1 MPMETAEIVQGLREQ
16 RLTTLALA
24 DQIGDDR
31 WWEPLLPGEATLHDM
46 LAHLLGWDEWATAVF
61 EISAYRELP
70 EVLVEAARNVDD
82 YNARAQT
89 RYRPLTRDDLLG
101 GLQSATPR
109 VITSAMGRGESGWET
124 RRIAQLTY
132 EGVGGKRQED
142 GTIRPPS
149 VRGILHLLLN
159 HEREHDEEISAVFG
173 VTANLERFTG
183 GDETPQ
189 AGPEAK

>member
-61 EISAYRELP
+61 EISAYRDLP
-70 EVLVEAARNVDD
+70 DVLVEAARDVDG
-82 YNARAQT
+82 YNARTQT

-109 VITSAMGRGESGWET
+109 VIASAMGRGEDGWET
-124 RRIAQLTY
+124 RRIAQLAY
-132 EGVGGKRQED
+132 EDVGGKRQED

-159 HEREHDEEISAVFG
+159 HEREHDEEISAAFG
-173 VTANLERFTG
+173 VTANLERFSG

-189 AGPEAK
+189 ASS

>member
-1 MPMETAEIVQGLREQ
+1 TWSTPTKALLAVRWRVAARCSAGCSQERARRQGSMPMETSEIVQGLREQ

-31 WWEPLLPGEATLHDM
+31 WWEPVLPGGATLHDM

-70 EVLVEAARNVDD
+70 DALVEAARDVDG
-82 YNARAQT
+82 YNARTQT

-109 VITSAMGRGESGWET
+109 VITSAMG
-124 RRIAQLTY
+124 
-132 EGVGGKRQED
+132 
-142 GTIRPPS
+142 
-149 VRGILHLLLN
+149 
-159 HEREHDEEISAVFG
+159 
-173 VTANLERFTG
+173 
-183 GDETPQ
+183 
-189 AGPEAK
+189 

>member
-1 MPMETAEIVQGLREQ
+1 MTRLARGLPIGGDLEYADEGTLSRALEGRREMPELQLVERARRQGSMPMETAEIVQGLREQ

-70 EVLVEAARNVDD
+70 DVLVDAARDVDG
-82 YNARAQT
+82 YNARTQT

-109 VITSAMGRGESGWET
+109 VVASR
-124 RRIAQLTY
+124 
-132 EGVGGKRQED
+132 D
-142 GTIRPPS
+142 GTR
-149 VRGILHLLLN
+149 
-159 HEREHDEEISAVFG
+159 
-173 VTANLERFTG
+173 
-183 GDETPQ
+183 
-189 AGPEAK
+189 

>member
-31 WWEPLLPGEATLHDM
+31 WWEPVLPGEATLHDM

-61 EISAYRELP
+61 EISVYRELP
-70 EVLVEAARNVDD
+70 DVLVDAARDVDG
-82 YNARAQT
+82 YNARTQT

-109 VITSAMGRGESGWET
+109 VITSAMGRGELGWET
-124 RRIAQLTY
+124 RRITQLTY
-132 EGVGGKRQED
+132 EDVGGKRQED

-149 VRGILHLLLN
+149 VRGILRLLLN
-159 HEREHDEEISAVFG
+159 HEREHGEQISAAFG
-173 VTANLERFTG
+173 VTANLERFSG

-189 AGPEAK
+189 SGS

>member
-1 MPMETAEIVQGLREQ
+1 MDVAEVIQQLNEQ

-31 WWEPLLPGEATLHDM
+31 WWEPLLPGGAALHDM

-70 EVLVEAARNVDD
+70 DVLVDAARDVDG
-82 YNARAQT
+82 YNTRTQT

-109 VITSAMGRGESGWET
+109 VVSSAMGRGEPGWET

-132 EGVGGKRQED
+132 EDVGAKRQED
-142 GTIRPPS
+142 GTMRPPS
-149 VRGILHLLLN
+149 VRGILLLLLN
-159 HEREHDEEISAVFG
+159 HEREHDEEISATFG
-173 VTANLERFTG
+173 VTANLERFSS

-189 AGPEAK
+189 TGS

>member
-1 MPMETAEIVQGLREQ
+1 MPMDAAEVMQGLREQ

-24 DQIGDDR
+24 DQIGEDR
-31 WWEPLLPGEATLHDM
+31 WREPTLPGDATLHDM

-70 EVLVEAARNVDD
+70 DVLVEAARDVDA
-82 YNARAQT
+82 YNARTQA

-109 VITSAMGRGESGWET
+109 VIVAAMGRGEPGWET

-132 EGVGGKRQED
+132 QDVGAKRQED

-149 VRGILHLLLN
+149 VRGILRLLWN
-159 HEREHDEEISAVFG
+159 HEREHDEEISATFG
-173 VTANLERFTG
+173 VTANLERYRD
-183 GDETPQ
+183 GDET
-189 AGPEAK
+189 

>member
-31 WWEPLLPGEATLHDM
+31 WWEPLLPGGATLHDM
-46 LAHLLGWDEWATAVF
+46 LAHLLGWDEWVTAVF

-70 EVLVEAARNVDD
+70 DVLIEAARDVDG
-82 YNARAQT
+82 YNARTQT

-109 VITSAMGRGESGWET
+109 VVSSAMGRGEPGWET

-132 EGVGGKRQED
+132 EDVGAKRQED
-142 GTIRPPS
+142 GTMRPPS
-149 VRGILHLLLN
+149 VRGILLLLLN
-159 HEREHDEEISAVFG
+159 HEREHDEEISATFG
-173 VTANLERFTG
+173 VTANLERFSG
-183 GDETPQ
+183 EDETPQ
-189 AGPEAK
+189 TGS

>member
-31 WWEPLLPGEATLHDM
+31 WWEQSLPGGGTLHDL

-70 EVLVEAARNVDD
+70 DALIDAARDVDG
-82 YNARAQT
+82 YNARTQT

-124 RRIAQLTY
+124 RRIVQLTY
-132 EGVGGKRQED
+132 EDVGGKRQED
-142 GTIRPPS
+142 GSIRPPS
-149 VRGILHLLLN
+149 VRGILHLLWN
-159 HEREHDEEISAVFG
+159 HEREHDQEISAAFG
-173 VTANLERFTG
+173 VTANLERFSG

-189 AGPEAK
+189 AGS

>member
-1 MPMETAEIVQGLREQ
+1 MPMEMAEIVQGLREQ

-24 DQIGDDR
+24 DQVGDDR
-31 WWEPLLPGEATLHDM
+31 WWEPVLPGEATLHDM

-70 EVLVEAARNVDD
+70 DVLIDAARDINA
-82 YNARAQT
+82 YNARTQT

-109 VITSAMGRGESGWET
+109 VVSAAMGRGEAGWET
-124 RRIAQLTY
+124 RRIAQLAY
-132 EGVGGKRQED
+132 EDVGGKRQED

-159 HEREHDEEISAVFG
+159 HEREHDEEISAAFG
-173 VTANLERFTG
+173 VTANLERFSG
-183 GDETPQ
+183 GDETSQ
-189 AGPEAK
+189 TGS

>member
-1 MPMETAEIVQGLREQ
+1 MPMETVEIVQGLREQ

-31 WWEPLLPGEATLHDM
+31 WWEPSLPGGATLHDM

-70 EVLVEAARNVDD
+70 DVLVDAARDVDG
-82 YNARAQT
+82 YNARTQT

-132 EGVGGKRQED
+132 EDVGGKRQED

-149 VRGILHLLLN
+149 VRGILHLLWN
-159 HEREHDEEISAVFG
+159 HEREHDQEIGAAFG
-173 VTANLERFTG
+173 VTANLERYQG

-189 AGPEAK
+189 PGS

>member
-1 MPMETAEIVQGLREQ
+1 METAEIVQGLREQ

-31 WWEPLLPGEATLHDM
+31 WWEPVLPGGATLHDM

-70 EVLVEAARNVDD
+70 DVLVDAARDVDG
-82 YNARAQT
+82 YNGRTQT

-124 RRIAQLTY
+124 RRISQLIY
-132 EGVGGKRQED
+132 EDVGGKRQED

-149 VRGILHLLLN
+149 VRGILRLLWN
-159 HEREHDEEISAVFG
+159 HEREHDEEISATFG
-173 VTANLERFTG
+173 VTANLERYQG
-183 GDETPQ
+183 GDEAP
-189 AGPEAK
+189 GS

>member
-31 WWEPLLPGEATLHDM
+31 WWEPVLPGEATLHDM

-70 EVLVEAARNVDD
+70 DVLVEAARNVDA
-82 YNARAQT
+82 YNARAQA

-109 VITSAMGRGESGWET
+109 VVSAAMGRGEHGWET

-132 EGVGGKRQED
+132 EDVGGKRQED

-149 VRGILHLLLN
+149 VRGILRLLMN
-159 HEREHDEEISAVFG
+159 HEREHGEEISAAFG
-173 VTANLERFTG
+173 VTTNLERYQS
-183 GDETPQ
+183 GDETQ
-189 AGPEAK
+189 KSGS

>member
-1 MPMETAEIVQGLREQ
+1 MPMDVAEIVQGLREQ

-31 WWEPLLPGEATLHDM
+31 WWEPVLPGEATLHDL

-70 EVLVEAARNVDD
+70 DVLVDAARDVDD
-82 YNARAQT
+82 YNVRTQT

-109 VITSAMGRGESGWET
+109 VITSAMGRGEAGWEK

-132 EGVGGKRQED
+132 EDVGGKRQED

-159 HEREHDEEISAVFG
+159 HEREHDEEISAAFG
-173 VTANLERFTG
+173 VTANLERFSG
-183 GDETPQ
+183 GDEAQ
-189 AGPEAK
+189 QSGS